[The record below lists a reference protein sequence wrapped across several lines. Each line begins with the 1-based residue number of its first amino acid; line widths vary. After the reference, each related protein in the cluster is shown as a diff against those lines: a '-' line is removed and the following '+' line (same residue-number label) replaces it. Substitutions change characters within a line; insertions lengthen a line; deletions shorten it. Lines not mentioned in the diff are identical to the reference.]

1 MSTIRTKTFKFVTTI
16 EVLVAGEIQ
25 DGEIVE
31 AIRDN
36 IDTSGNLIAIDDD
49 TCAYVEDVHME
60 WVNDEED

>member
-1 MSTIRTKTFKFVTTI
+1 MNTARIFKFITTI
-16 EVLVAGEIQ
+16 EVTIEGEIP
-25 DGEIVE
+25 DDEIVE

-36 IDTSGNLIAIDDD
+36 IDTSVNLIAIGDD